1 MSGVRRD
8 DLALRL
14 KYAGFDK
21 MEITDI
27 TQESLKG
34 MIASE
39 GDVCY
44 MLVNYT
50 VLFET
55 QTLLK
60 GLEG

>member
-1 MSGVRRD
+1 
-8 DLALRL
+8 
-14 KYAGFDK
+14 

-27 TQESLKG
+27 TTETLKN
-34 MIASE
+34 IINSD